1 VPYPTHDT
9 RQDATPNK
17 KKKKK
22 KKIETVS
29 PTPKERKQARKM
41 RWQLEEELVK
51 LFVCRCYLQKTNS
64 FISPYKFGF
73 VGDRKCVAAKK
84 KEKKEKNTQSRT

>member
-22 KKIETVS
+22 ETLS
-29 PTPKERKQARKM
+29 PTPKERKQERKM
-41 RWQLEEELVK
+41 HWQLEEELVK
-51 LFVCRCYLQKTNS
+51 LFVCCCYLQEKHS
-64 FISPYKFGF
+64 FIPPYKFGF

-84 KEKKEKNTQSRT
+84 